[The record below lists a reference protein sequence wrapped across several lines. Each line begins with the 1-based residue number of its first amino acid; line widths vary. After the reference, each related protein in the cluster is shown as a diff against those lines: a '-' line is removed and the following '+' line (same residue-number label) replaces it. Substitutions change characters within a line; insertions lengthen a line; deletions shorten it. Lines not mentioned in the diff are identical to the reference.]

1 MHEKKL
7 LCCLITAASKVIGVT
22 TPIGWDRCEGS
33 LQRIRK
39 AGISGTFCIPA
50 ESYTCLTI
58 LPKPLSEREIF
69 AKTNLSHQRTV
80 TFFFFFFQEDIWRL
94 RNSLPDQLYDTLDK
108 SLYAIILKD
117 LSNISYLIW
126 PGMNHLFMIYHS

>member
-33 LQRIRK
+33 LQRIGK
-39 AGISGTFCIPA
+39 AGISGTSCIPA

-80 TFFFFFFQEDIWRL
+80 TFFFFFFSKRTYEGSGIL
-94 RNSLPDQLYDTLDK
+94 SLTNCMTLWINLY
-108 SLYAIILKD
+108 
-117 LSNISYLIW
+117 
-126 PGMNHLFMIYHS
+126 MQ